1 MLRGILFLILPF
13 ALLFHSCIE
22 GPKHDY
28 ALPVN
33 VSLSEYTLYNPF
45 FIDQLNETPF
55 QFGNIWNDSLLK
67 IARINRIK
75 FIAKGLKNP
84 DDTSELIQYSF
95 NQKFELTTFNYTQ
108 FNVAKTPI
116 CFASFKGNTGILNR
130 YFGENVNQKLEK
142 VIEQNRVLQLRER
155 KNGIWDTTFIYG
167 SMEKP
172 YAIVEKSG
180 LFISHINFIIKEG
193 EALNK
198 TKELLSTLNIEMS
211 ELLNAE
217 KNVTYV
223 DQNYRPQRSYL
234 IDESFVQTNLVAEW
248 EYENNKKLIGFKKFV
263 NTSPIKEYSFKYT
276 DDKLLRSFE
285 YNRVKF
291 TVEYN

>member
-1 MLRGILFLILPF
+1 MLRGIFFLVLPF
-13 ALLFHSCIE
+13 TLLFHSCIE
-22 GPKHDY
+22 RPKHDF
-28 ALPVN
+28 ALPPN
-33 VSLSEYTLYNPF
+33 VSLSEYTLYNLF

-67 IARINRIK
+67 TAGINRIK

-84 DDTSELIQYSF
+84 EDTSELVQYSF
-95 NQKFELTTFNYTQ
+95 NQKFELSTFSYTQ
-108 FNVAKTPI
+108 FEVAKTPI
-116 CFASFKGNTGILNR
+116 CFASFKKDNGILNR
-130 YFGENVNQKLEK
+130 YFGEDVNQKLER
-142 VIEQNRVLQLRER
+142 VIEKNRILQLRER
-155 KNGIWDTTFIYG
+155 KNGVWDTTFIYG
-167 SMEKP
+167 SLNQP

-180 LFISHINFIIKEG
+180 VFISHINLIIKEG

-198 TKELLSTLNIEMS
+198 TKEILASLNIQMS

-223 DQNYRPQRSYL
+223 DQHYRPQKTYL

-285 YNRVKF
+285 FNRVKF